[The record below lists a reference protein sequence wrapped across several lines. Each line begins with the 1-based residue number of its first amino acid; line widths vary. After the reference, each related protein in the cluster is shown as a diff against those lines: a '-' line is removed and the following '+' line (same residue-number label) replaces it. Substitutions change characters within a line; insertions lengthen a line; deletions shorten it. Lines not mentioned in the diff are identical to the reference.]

1 MAKLIVNLTDTKLRA
16 EISAHKKNPDKAKND
31 GGSCY
36 LYR

>member
-1 MAKLIVNLTDTKLRA
+1 MAKLIVNLTDIKLRA
-16 EISAHKKNPDKAKND
+16 EISAHKKNLEKPKND